1 MKSIILTIVSTILGV
16 LTLMIVMTVSGREN
30 RSTEIKSSLP
40 SVVEE
45 TVSNMEAGRKYSI
58 NDTNEFLADLVSSLS
73 VRLDSNSGIAVNIL
87 KCDKDSGILSV
98 RVTESFTHPN
108 GKPGT
113 VTCDRNVVLNKMPD
127 KDGERH
133 SVIFFIG
140 SDDYKTYYVDDGEY
154 VAAPED
160 PVMEGKIFYGW
171 KDMQGYLDDF
181 SRSVTENMVYYAD
194 IR

>member
-1 MKSIILTIVSTILGV
+1 
-16 LTLMIVMTVSGREN
+16 MTRTS
-30 RSTEIKSSLP
+30 
-40 SVVEE
+40 
-45 TVSNMEAGRKYSI
+45 
-58 NDTNEFLADLVSSLS
+58 FLADLVSSLS

-140 SDDYKTYYVDDGEY
+140 SDDYKSFYVDDGEY

-160 PVMEGKIFYGW
+160 PVMEGKTFYGW
-171 KDMQGYLDDF
+171 KDMGGYLADF
-181 SRSVTENMVYYAD
+181 SQPVTENMVYYAD